1 MRQKNNIMKKENKPL
16 LQIKNIT
23 KVYNVGETRLDILK
37 GINLTVE
44 EGEFV
49 AIMGPSGSGKST
61 LMHILGLLDRPTDGV
76 YEIYGQNILKFN
88 DNQTAFL
95 RSKIIGF
102 VFQQYNLLNKMT
114 ACDNVALPLVYSGG
128 TNRKERAEKLLNDVG
143 LSDRTEHK
151 PTQLSGGQ
159 QQRVAIARAL
169 VNNPKIIFADEP
181 TGNLSSVQSD
191 EIMQILTDLNKKGIS
206 IILVTHEPDIA
217 KWADRLIT
225 IKDGQVIGDT
235 KQKPSKKTESKPLTV
250 KKDSAHLSLAEF
262 AENFFSAIRA
272 IISNKT
278 RSILTML
285 GIIIGVASI
294 ISMLALG
301 SGAQKSL
308 EKQITSM
315 GTNLLY
321 LMPGRISLGGVSGSI
336 VRRIYLKDVQA
347 LATNT
352 ALIKNIDPNV
362 NGSAQVVYGNK
373 NTNTSIT
380 GATYVYQYMQNAV
393 PQYGRFFTKT
403 EDENL
408 AKVCVIGTT
417 VVKNLFGNENP
428 VGKSIK
434 INRKQFRVI
443 GILPV
448 KGAQGYRDADDI
460 IIVPLNTAMK
470 RLFGTQ
476 YVSYVSVEVQD
487 GKMSETE
494 TYLLKTMLERNKLT
508 SEQADAF
515 RIRNMSDMIQMLTST
530 TQTMTM
536 LLGAVAGIS
545 LIVGGIGIMNI
556 MLVSVSERTREIGL
570 RKAIGATKIA
580 VLLQFLIESS
590 VLSLL
595 GGMLGVSLGIAISL
609 IVSKFAGWAV
619 FVSSFSII
627 LSVGFSAFVGIVFG
641 LWPAKKASELS
652 PIEALRHD

>member
-1 MRQKNNIMKKENKPL
+1 MVNKKEHKPL
-16 LQIKNIT
+16 LSIKNIT
-23 KVYNVGETRLDILK
+23 KVYTVGENKLEILK

-61 LMHILGLLDRPTDGV
+61 LMHILGLLDRPTGGV
-76 YEIYGQNILKFN
+76 YEIYGQNVLKFN

-128 TNRKERAEKLLNDVG
+128 TNRKERAEKLLKEVG
-143 LSDRTEHK
+143 LIDRVEHK

-159 QQRVAIARAL
+159 QQRVAIARSL
-169 VNNPKIIFADEP
+169 VNDPKIIFADEP
-181 TGNLSSVQSD
+181 TGNLSSKQSN

-206 IILVTHEPDIA
+206 VILVTHEPDIA
-217 KWADRLIT
+217 KWANRLIM
-225 IKDGQVIGDT
+225 IKDGQVLSDT
-235 KQKPSKKTESKPLTV
+235 LQKEKGKRENNPIRIKKETS
-250 KKDSAHLSLAEF
+250 HLSIAEF

-301 SGAQKSL
+301 NGAQKSL

-321 LMPGRISLGGVSGSI
+321 LMPGRIRLGGVAGSV
-336 VRRIYLKDVQA
+336 VRRIYLKDVDV
-347 LATNT
+347 LASNT
-352 ALIKNIDPNV
+352 ELIKNIDPNV
-362 NGSAQVVYGNK
+362 SGSVQVVYGNK

-380 GATYVYQYMQNAV
+380 GATPVYQYLQNAV
-393 PQYGRFFTKT
+393 PQYGRFFTKS
-403 EDENL
+403 ENEKL
-408 AKVCVIGTT
+408 SKVCVIGTT

-428 VGKSIK
+428 VGKYIK
-434 INRKQFRVI
+434 INRKKFRVI

-460 IIVPLNTAMK
+460 VIVPLNTAMK
-470 RLFGTQ
+470 RLLGTK
-476 YVSYVSVEVQD
+476 YISSVAVEVQK
-487 GKMSETE
+487 GKLEETE
-494 TYLLKTMLERNKLT
+494 AYLLKTMLERNKLT
-508 SEQADAF
+508 AEQADAF
-515 RIRNMSDMIQMLTST
+515 RIRNMSDMIKMLTST
-530 TQTMTM
+530 TKTMTM

-595 GGMLGVSLGIAISL
+595 GGILGVSLGVGISV
-609 IVSKFAGWAV
+609 IISKVAGWTT
-619 FVSSFSII
+619 FISTFSIV
-627 LSVGFSAFVGIVFG
+627 LSVGFSAIVGIVFG

-652 PIEALRHD
+652 PIEALRYD

>member
-1 MRQKNNIMKKENKPL
+1 MEKHVPL

-23 KVYNVGETRLDILK
+23 KVYTIGDNRLDILK

-76 YEIYGQNILKFN
+76 YEIYGENVLKFN

-114 ACDNVALPLVYSGG
+114 AADNVALPMVYSGG
-128 TNRKERAEKLLNDVG
+128 KNRKEKAEKHLAEVD

-169 VNNPKIIFADEP
+169 VNDPKIIFADEP
-181 TGNLSSVQSD
+181 TGNLSSKQSN

-217 KWADRLIT
+217 KWADRLIM
-225 IKDGQVIGDT
+225 IKDGQVLSDT
-235 KQKPSKKTESKPLTV
+235 IQKKKER
-250 KKDSAHLSLAEF
+250 KKDTEPLKIKKESSHLSVAEF

-278 RSILTML
+278 RSMLTML

-301 SGAQKSL
+301 SGAQKAL
-308 EKQITSM
+308 EQQITSM

-321 LMPGRISLGGVSGSI
+321 LMPGRISLGGVSGT
-336 VRRIYLKDVQA
+336 VARRIYLKDVEA
-347 LATNT
+347 LAENT
-352 ALIKNIDPNV
+352 ELIKNIDPNV
-362 NGSAQVVYGNK
+362 SGSVQVVYGNK
-373 NTNTSIT
+373 NSNTSIT
-380 GATYVYQYMQNAV
+380 GATPIYQYLQNSV
-393 PQYGRFFTKT
+393 PQYGRFFTKS
-403 EDENL
+403 ENENL

-428 VGKSIK
+428 VGKYIK

-448 KGAQGYRDADDI
+448 KGAQGYRDGDDMV
-460 IIVPLNTAMK
+460 IVPLNTAMK
-470 RLFGTQ
+470 RLLGTN
-476 YVSYVSVEVQD
+476 YVSSVAVEVQD

-508 SEQADAF
+508 PEQADAF

-595 GGMLGVSLGIAISL
+595 GGILGVSLGVAVSV
-609 IVSKFAGWAV
+609 IVSKVAGWAT
-619 FVSSFSII
+619 FISSFSVM
-627 LSVGFSAFVGIVFG
+627 LSVGFSALVGIVFG

>member
-1 MRQKNNIMKKENKPL
+1 MVNKKEHKPL
-16 LQIKNIT
+16 LSIKNIT
-23 KVYNVGETRLDILK
+23 KVYTVGDNKLEILK
-37 GINLTVE
+37 GINLTVK

-61 LMHILGLLDRPTDGV
+61 LMHILGLLDRPTGGV
-76 YEIYGQNILKFN
+76 YEIYGQNVLKFN

-128 TNRKERAEKLLNDVG
+128 TNRKERAEKLLKEVG
-143 LSDRTEHK
+143 LIDRVEHK

-159 QQRVAIARAL
+159 QQRVAIARSL
-169 VNNPKIIFADEP
+169 VNDPKIIFADEP
-181 TGNLSSVQSD
+181 TGNLSSKQSN
-191 EIMQILTDLNKKGIS
+191 EIMQILSDLNKKGIS
-206 IILVTHEPDIA
+206 VILVTHEPDIA
-217 KWADRLIT
+217 KWANRLIM
-225 IKDGQVIGDT
+225 IKDGQVLSDT
-235 KQKPSKKTESKPLTV
+235 QQREKEKRENNPIKIKKETS
-250 KKDSAHLSLAEF
+250 HLSIAEF

-301 SGAQKSL
+301 NGAQKSL

-321 LMPGRISLGGVSGSI
+321 LMPGRIRLGGVAGSV
-336 VRRIYLKDVQA
+336 VRRIYLKDVDV
-347 LATNT
+347 LASNT
-352 ALIKNIDPNV
+352 ELIKNIDPNV
-362 NGSAQVVYGNK
+362 SGSVQVVYGNK

-380 GATYVYQYMQNAV
+380 GATPVYQYLQNAV
-393 PQYGRFFTKT
+393 PQYGRFFTKS
-403 EDENL
+403 ENEKL
-408 AKVCVIGTT
+408 SKVCVIGTT

-428 VGKSIK
+428 VGKYIK
-434 INRKQFRVI
+434 INRKKFRVI

-460 IIVPLNTAMK
+460 VIVPLNTAMK
-470 RLFGTQ
+470 RLLGTK
-476 YVSYVSVEVQD
+476 YISSVAVEVQK
-487 GKMSETE
+487 GKLEETE

-508 SEQADAF
+508 AEQADAF
-515 RIRNMSDMIQMLTST
+515 RIRNMSDMIKMLTST
-530 TQTMTM
+530 TKTMTM

-595 GGMLGVSLGIAISL
+595 GGILGVSLGVGISV
-609 IVSKFAGWAV
+609 IISKVAGWTT
-619 FVSSFSII
+619 FISTFSIV
-627 LSVGFSAFVGIVFG
+627 LSVGFSAIVGIVFG

-652 PIEALRHD
+652 PIEALRYD

>member
-1 MRQKNNIMKKENKPL
+1 MEKKVPL
-16 LQIKNIT
+16 LSIKNIT
-23 KVYNVGETRLDILK
+23 KVYNIGDNRLDILR

-76 YEIYGQNILKFN
+76 YEIYGQNVLKFN

-114 ACDNVALPLVYSGG
+114 AADNVALPMVYSGG
-128 TNRKERAEKLLNDVG
+128 KNRKEKAQKLLAEVD

-169 VNNPKIIFADEP
+169 VNDPKIIFADEP
-181 TGNLSSVQSD
+181 TGNLSSKQSN

-206 IILVTHEPDIA
+206 VILVTHEPDIA
-217 KWADRLIT
+217 KWADRLIM
-225 IKDGQVIGDT
+225 IKDGQVLSDT
-235 KQKPSKKTESKPLTV
+235 VQKKKEKKKESEPLKI
-250 KKDSAHLSLAEF
+250 KKETSHLSVAEF

-272 IISNKT
+272 IVSNKT
-278 RSILTML
+278 RSVLTML

-308 EKQITSM
+308 EQQITSM

-321 LMPGRISLGGVSGSI
+321 LMPGRISLGGVSGS
-336 VRRIYLKDVQA
+336 VARRIYLKDVDA
-347 LATNT
+347 LAENT
-352 ALIKNIDPNV
+352 ELIKNIDPNV
-362 NGSAQVVYGNK
+362 SGSAQVVYGNK

-380 GATYVYQYMQNAV
+380 GATPVYQYLQNAV
-393 PQYGRFFTKT
+393 PQYGRFFTRS
-403 EDENL
+403 ENENL

-428 VGKSIK
+428 VGKYIK

-448 KGAQGYRDADDI
+448 KGAQGPRDGDDI

-470 RLFGTQ
+470 RLFGTN
-476 YVSYVSVEVQD
+476 YISSVSVEVQD

-530 TQTMTM
+530 TQTMSM

-595 GGMLGVSLGIAISL
+595 GGVLGVCLGVAISVT
-609 IVSKFAGWAV
+609 VSKVAGWAT
-619 FVSSFSII
+619 FISSFSVI
-627 LSVGFSAFVGIVFG
+627 LSVGFSAIVGIVFG

>member
-1 MRQKNNIMKKENKPL
+1 MEKHVPL
-16 LQIKNIT
+16 LSIKNIT
-23 KVYNVGETRLDILK
+23 KVYTIGDNRLDILR

-76 YEIYGQNILKFN
+76 YEIYGKNVLKFN

-114 ACDNVALPLVYSGG
+114 AADNVALPMVYSGG
-128 TNRKERAEKLLNDVG
+128 KNRKEKSEKLLAEVG
-143 LSDRTEHK
+143 LSDRVEHK

-159 QQRVAIARAL
+159 QQRVAIARSL
-169 VNNPKIIFADEP
+169 VNDPKIIFADEP
-181 TGNLSSVQSD
+181 TGNLSSKQSN

-206 IILVTHEPDIA
+206 VILVTHEPDIA
-217 KWADRLIT
+217 KWADRLIM
-225 IKDGQVIGDT
+225 IKDGQVLSDT
-235 KQKPSKKTESKPLTV
+235 IQKKKEKKKETEPLKI
-250 KKDSAHLSLAEF
+250 KKETSHLSVAEF
-262 AENFFSAIRA
+262 TENFFSAIRA

-278 RSILTML
+278 RSVLTML

-301 SGAQKSL
+301 SGAQKAL
-308 EKQITSM
+308 EQQITSM

-321 LMPGRISLGGVSGSI
+321 LMPGRISLGGVSGS
-336 VRRIYLKDVQA
+336 VARRIYLKDVDA
-347 LATNT
+347 LAANT
-352 ALIKNIDPNV
+352 ELIKNIDPNV
-362 NGSAQVVYGNK
+362 SGSVQVVYGNK
-373 NTNTSIT
+373 NTNTSLT
-380 GATYVYQYMQNAV
+380 GATPVYQYLQNSV
-393 PQYGRFFTKT
+393 PQYGRFFTKS
-403 EDENL
+403 ENENL

-417 VVKNLFGNENP
+417 VVKNLFGDENP
-428 VGKSIK
+428 VGKYIK

-448 KGAQGYRDADDI
+448 KGAQGYRDGDDMV
-460 IIVPLNTAMK
+460 IVPLNTAMK
-470 RLFGTQ
+470 RLLGTN
-476 YVSYVSVEVQD
+476 YVSSVAVEVQD

-494 TYLLKTMLERNKLT
+494 TYLLQTMLERNKLT

-570 RKAIGATKIA
+570 RKAIGATKTA

-595 GGMLGVSLGIAISL
+595 GGILGVSLGIGISV
-609 IVSKFAGWAV
+609 IVSKVAGWAT
-619 FVSSFSII
+619 FISSFSVI
-627 LSVGFSAFVGIVFG
+627 LSVGFSAIVGIIFG

>member
-1 MRQKNNIMKKENKPL
+1 MVNKKEHKPL
-16 LQIKNIT
+16 LSIKNIT
-23 KVYNVGETRLDILK
+23 KVYTVGDNKLEILK
-37 GINLTVE
+37 GINLTVK

-61 LMHILGLLDRPTDGV
+61 LMHILGLLDRPTGGV
-76 YEIYGQNILKFN
+76 YEIYGQNVLKFN

-128 TNRKERAEKLLNDVG
+128 TNRKERAEKLLKEVG
-143 LSDRTEHK
+143 LIDRVEHK

-159 QQRVAIARAL
+159 QQRVAIARSL
-169 VNNPKIIFADEP
+169 VNDPKIIFADEP
-181 TGNLSSVQSD
+181 TGNLSSKQSN

-206 IILVTHEPDIA
+206 VILVTHEPDIA
-217 KWADRLIT
+217 KWANRLIM
-225 IKDGQVIGDT
+225 IKDGQVLSDT
-235 KQKPSKKTESKPLTV
+235 QQREKEKRENNPIKIKKETS
-250 KKDSAHLSLAEF
+250 HLSIAEF

-272 IISNKT
+272 IIPNKT

-301 SGAQKSL
+301 NGAQKSL

-321 LMPGRISLGGVSGSI
+321 LMPGRIRLGGVAGSV
-336 VRRIYLKDVQA
+336 VRRIYLKDVDV
-347 LATNT
+347 LASNT
-352 ALIKNIDPNV
+352 ELIKNIDPNV
-362 NGSAQVVYGNK
+362 SGSVQVVYGNK

-380 GATYVYQYMQNAV
+380 GATPVYQYLQNAV
-393 PQYGRFFTKT
+393 PQYGRFFTKS
-403 EDENL
+403 ENEKL
-408 AKVCVIGTT
+408 SKVCVIGTT

-428 VGKSIK
+428 VGKYIK
-434 INRKQFRVI
+434 INRKKFRVI

-460 IIVPLNTAMK
+460 VIVPLNTAMK
-470 RLFGTQ
+470 RLLGTK
-476 YVSYVSVEVQD
+476 YISSVAVEVQK
-487 GKMSETE
+487 GKLEETE

-508 SEQADAF
+508 AEQADAF
-515 RIRNMSDMIQMLTST
+515 RIRNMSDMIKMLTST
-530 TQTMTM
+530 TKTMTM

-595 GGMLGVSLGIAISL
+595 GGILGVSLGVGISV
-609 IVSKFAGWAV
+609 IISKVAGWTT
-619 FVSSFSII
+619 FISTFSIV
-627 LSVGFSAFVGIVFG
+627 LSVGFSAIVGIVFG

-652 PIEALRHD
+652 PIEALRYD

>member
-1 MRQKNNIMKKENKPL
+1 MPKENKPL
-16 LQIKNIT
+16 ISIKNIT
-23 KVYNVGETRLDILK
+23 KVYEVSDTKLEILK
-37 GINLTVE
+37 GINLTIE

-76 YEIYGQNILKFN
+76 YEIYGQNVLKFD

-114 ACDNVALPLVYSGG
+114 ACDNVALPLIYSGG
-128 TNRKERAEKLLNDVG
+128 KNRIERAKKLLEDVG
-143 LSDRTEHK
+143 LEDRTDHK
-151 PTQLSGGQ
+151 PNQLSGGQ
-159 QQRVAIARAL
+159 QQRVAIARSL
-169 VNNPKIIFADEP
+169 VNDPKIIFADEP
-181 TGNLSSVQSD
+181 TGNLASAQSN

-206 IILVTHEPDIA
+206 VILVTHEPDIA
-217 KWADRLIT
+217 QWANRVIT
-225 IKDGQVIGDT
+225 IKDGQVISDT
-235 KQKPSKKTESKPLTV
+235 KKEETQEFVSKPLKI
-250 KKDSAHLSLAEF
+250 KKDEAHLSLAEF
-262 AENFFSAIRA
+262 SENFFSAIRA
-272 IISNKT
+272 ILSNKT

-301 SGAQKSL
+301 NGAQKSL

-321 LMPGRISLGGVSGSI
+321 LMPGRISLAGVAGSV
-336 VRRIYLKDVQA
+336 VRRITLDDVEA

-352 ALIKNIDPNV
+352 KLIKNIDPNV
-362 NGSAQVVYGNK
+362 SGSAQVVYGNK
-373 NTNTSIT
+373 NTNTTIT
-380 GATYVYQYMQNAV
+380 GVTIAYQYMQSSV
-393 PQYGRFFTKT
+393 PQYGRFFTKS
-403 EDENL
+403 ENDSS

-417 VVKNLFGNENP
+417 VVKNIFGNENP
-428 VGKSIK
+428 IGKYIK
-434 INRKQFRVI
+434 IDRKQFRIV

-448 KGAQGYRDADDI
+448 KGAQGPRDGDDK

-470 RLFGTQ
+470 RLLGTK
-476 YVSYVSVEVQD
+476 YVSSVSVEVQD
-487 GKMSETE
+487 GKIDETE
-494 TYLLKTMLERNKLT
+494 AYLLSTMLARNKLG
-508 SEQADAF
+508 SDQADSF
-515 RIRNMSDMIQMLTST
+515 RIRNMSDMIQMLSST
-530 TQTMTM
+530 TKTMSM

-556 MLVSVSERTREIGL
+556 MLVSVTERTREIGL
-570 RKAIGATKIA
+570 RKAIGATKVA

-595 GGMLGVSLGIAISL
+595 GGILGVSLGVLISL
-609 IVSKFAGWAV
+609 AVSKFAGWAA
-619 FVSSFSII
+619 FVSTFSVI
-627 LSVGFSAFVGIVFG
+627 LSVSFSAGVGIIFG

-652 PIEALRHD
+652 PIEALRSD

>member
-1 MRQKNNIMKKENKPL
+1 MNKTL
-16 LQIKNIT
+16 LKISNIT
-23 KVYNVGETRLDILK
+23 KVYNIGETRLDILK

-61 LMHILGLLDRPTDGV
+61 LMHILGLLDRPTDGI
-76 YEIYGQNILKFN
+76 YEIYGQNVLEFN

-114 ACDNVALPLVYSGG
+114 AADNVALPMVYSGG
-128 TNRKERAEKLLNDVG
+128 TDRKERADKLLGEVG

-181 TGNLSSVQSD
+181 TGNLSSAQSD

-235 KQKPSKKTESKPLTV
+235 KQKEKEKIEPKPI
-250 KKDSAHLSLAEF
+250 KIEKNSSRLSFAEF
-262 AENFFSAIRA
+262 VENFFSAARA

-278 RSILTML
+278 RSVLT
-285 GIIIGVASI
+285 IVASI

-308 EKQITSM
+308 EQQITSM

-321 LMPGRISLGGVSGSI
+321 LMPGRISIGGVAGSV
-336 VRRIYLKDVQA
+336 VRRIYLKDVEA

-352 ALIKNIDPNV
+352 ELIKNIDANV
-362 NGSAQVVYGNK
+362 SGSAQVVYGNK

-380 GATYVYQYMQNAV
+380 GATYVYQHMQNAV
-393 PQYGRFFTKT
+393 PQYGRFFTKN
-403 EDENL
+403 EDESL

-428 VGKSIK
+428 VGKYIK

-448 KGAQGYRDADDI
+448 KGAQGPRDGDDI
-460 IIVPLNTAMK
+460 IIVPLQTAMK
-470 RLFGTQ
+470 RLFGTK
-476 YVSYVSVEVQD
+476 YISTVAVEVQD
-487 GKMSETE
+487 GKISETE
-494 TYLLKTMLERNKLT
+494 TYLLQTMLERNKLT
-508 SEQADAF
+508 GEQADAF
-515 RIRNMSDMIQMLTST
+515 RIRNMSDMIKMLTST

-595 GGMLGVSLGIAISL
+595 GGILGVSLGVAISFA
-609 IVSKFAGWAV
+609 VSKFAGWAV
-619 FVSSFSII
+619 YVSSFSVI

>member
-1 MRQKNNIMKKENKPL
+1 MEKHIPL

-23 KVYNVGETRLDILK
+23 KVYNIGDNRLDILK

-76 YEIYGQNILKFN
+76 YEIYGENVLKFN

-114 ACDNVALPLVYSGG
+114 AADNVALPMVYSGG
-128 TNRKERAEKLLNDVG
+128 KNRKEKAQKLLGEVD
-143 LSDRTEHK
+143 LSDRIEHK

-159 QQRVAIARAL
+159 QQRVAIARSL
-169 VNNPKIIFADEP
+169 VNDPKIIFADEP
-181 TGNLSSVQSD
+181 TGNLSSKQSN

-206 IILVTHEPDIA
+206 VILVTHEPDIA

-225 IKDGQVIGDT
+225 IKDGQVLSDT
-235 KQKPSKKTESKPLTV
+235 VQKKKEKKKVSEPLKIKKES
-250 KKDSAHLSLAEF
+250 SHLSMAEF

-301 SGAQKSL
+301 NGAQKAL
-308 EKQITSM
+308 EQQITSM

-321 LMPGRISLGGVSGSI
+321 LMPGRISLGGVSGT
-336 VRRIYLKDVQA
+336 VARRIYLKDVDA
-347 LATNT
+347 LAENT
-352 ALIKNIDPNV
+352 ELIKNIDPNV
-362 NGSAQVVYGNK
+362 SGSVQVVYGNK

-380 GATYVYQYMQNAV
+380 GATPVYQYLQNSV
-393 PQYGRFFTKT
+393 PQYGRFFTKS
-403 EDENL
+403 ENENL
-408 AKVCVIGTT
+408 SKVCVIGTT

-428 VGKSIK
+428 VGKYIK

-448 KGAQGYRDADDI
+448 KGAQGYRDGDDM

-470 RLFGTQ
+470 RLLGTN
-476 YVSYVSVEVQD
+476 YVSSVAVEVQD

-570 RKAIGATKIA
+570 RKAIGATKTA

-595 GGMLGVSLGIAISL
+595 GGILGVSLGVGISV
-609 IVSKFAGWAV
+609 IVSKVAGWAT
-619 FVSSFSII
+619 FISSFSVI
-627 LSVGFSAFVGIVFG
+627 LSVGFSAFVGIIFG

>member
-1 MRQKNNIMKKENKPL
+1 MEKHIPL
-16 LQIKNIT
+16 LSIKNIT
-23 KVYNVGETRLDILK
+23 KVYTIGDNRLDILK

-76 YEIYGQNILKFN
+76 YEIYGENVLKFN

-114 ACDNVALPLVYSGG
+114 AADNVALPMVYSGG
-128 TNRKERAEKLLNDVG
+128 KNRKEKAEKHLAEVD

-169 VNNPKIIFADEP
+169 VNDPKIIFADEP
-181 TGNLSSVQSD
+181 TGNLSSKQSN

-217 KWADRLIT
+217 KWADRLIM
-225 IKDGQVIGDT
+225 IKDGQVLSDT
-235 KQKPSKKTESKPLTV
+235 IQKKKERKKETEPLKI
-250 KKDSAHLSLAEF
+250 KKESSHLSIAEF

-278 RSILTML
+278 RSMLTML

-301 SGAQKSL
+301 SGAQKAL
-308 EKQITSM
+308 EQQITSM

-321 LMPGRISLGGVSGSI
+321 LMPGRISLGGVSGT
-336 VRRIYLKDVQA
+336 VARRIYLKDVEA
-347 LATNT
+347 LAENT
-352 ALIKNIDPNV
+352 ELIKNIDPNV
-362 NGSAQVVYGNK
+362 NGSVQVVYGNK
-373 NTNTSIT
+373 NSNTSIT
-380 GATYVYQYMQNAV
+380 GATPIYQYLQNSV
-393 PQYGRFFTKT
+393 PQYGRFFTKS
-403 EDENL
+403 ENENL

-428 VGKSIK
+428 VGKYIK

-448 KGAQGYRDADDI
+448 KGAQGYRDGDDMV
-460 IIVPLNTAMK
+460 IVPINTAMK
-470 RLFGTQ
+470 RLLGTN
-476 YVSYVSVEVQD
+476 YVSSVAVEVQD

-508 SEQADAF
+508 PEQADAF

-595 GGMLGVSLGIAISL
+595 GGILGVSLGVAVSV
-609 IVSKFAGWAV
+609 IVSKVAGWAT
-619 FVSSFSII
+619 FISSFSVI
-627 LSVGFSAFVGIVFG
+627 LSVGFSALVGIIFG

>member
-1 MRQKNNIMKKENKPL
+1 MVNKKEHKPL
-16 LQIKNIT
+16 LSIKNIT
-23 KVYNVGETRLDILK
+23 KVYTVGENKLEILK

-61 LMHILGLLDRPTDGV
+61 LMHILGLLDRPTGGV
-76 YEIYGQNILKFN
+76 YEIYGQNVLKFN

-128 TNRKERAEKLLNDVG
+128 TNRKERAEKLLKEVG
-143 LSDRTEHK
+143 LIDRVEHK

-159 QQRVAIARAL
+159 QQRVAIARSL
-169 VNNPKIIFADEP
+169 VNDPKIIFADEP
-181 TGNLSSVQSD
+181 TGNLSSKQSN

-206 IILVTHEPDIA
+206 VILVTHEPDIA
-217 KWADRLIT
+217 KWANRLIM
-225 IKDGQVIGDT
+225 IKDGQVLSDT
-235 KQKPSKKTESKPLTV
+235 LQKEKGKRENNPIRIKKETS
-250 KKDSAHLSLAEF
+250 HLSIAEF

-301 SGAQKSL
+301 NGAHKSL

-321 LMPGRISLGGVSGSI
+321 LMPGRIRLGGVAGSV
-336 VRRIYLKDVQA
+336 VRRIYLKDVEV
-347 LATNT
+347 LASNT
-352 ALIKNIDPNV
+352 ELIKNIDPNV
-362 NGSAQVVYGNK
+362 SGSVQVVYGNK

-380 GATYVYQYMQNAV
+380 GATPVYQYLQNAV
-393 PQYGRFFTKT
+393 PQYGRFFTKS
-403 EDENL
+403 ENEKL
-408 AKVCVIGTT
+408 SKVCVIGTT

-428 VGKSIK
+428 VGKYIK
-434 INRKQFRVI
+434 INRKKFRVI

-460 IIVPLNTAMK
+460 VIVPLNTAMK
-470 RLFGTQ
+470 RLLGTK
-476 YVSYVSVEVQD
+476 YISSVAVEVQK
-487 GKMSETE
+487 GKLEETE
-494 TYLLKTMLERNKLT
+494 AYLLKTMLERNKLT
-508 SEQADAF
+508 AEQADAF
-515 RIRNMSDMIQMLTST
+515 RIRNMSDMIKMLTST
-530 TQTMTM
+530 TKTMTM

-595 GGMLGVSLGIAISL
+595 GGILGVSLGVGISV
-609 IVSKFAGWAV
+609 IISKVAGWTT
-619 FVSSFSII
+619 FISTFSIV
-627 LSVGFSAFVGIVFG
+627 LSVGFSAIVGIVFG

-652 PIEALRHD
+652 PIEALRYD

>member
-1 MRQKNNIMKKENKPL
+1 MVNKKEHKPL
-16 LQIKNIT
+16 LSIKNIT
-23 KVYNVGETRLDILK
+23 KVYTVGENKLEILK

-61 LMHILGLLDRPTDGV
+61 LMHILGLLDRPTGGV
-76 YEIYGQNILKFN
+76 YEIYGQNVLKFN

-128 TNRKERAEKLLNDVG
+128 TNRKERAEKLLKEVG
-143 LSDRTEHK
+143 LSDRVEHK

-159 QQRVAIARAL
+159 QQRVAIARSL
-169 VNNPKIIFADEP
+169 VNDPKIIFADEP
-181 TGNLSSVQSD
+181 TGNLSSKQSN

-206 IILVTHEPDIA
+206 VILVTHEPDIA
-217 KWADRLIT
+217 KWANRLIM
-225 IKDGQVIGDT
+225 IKDGQVLSDT
-235 KQKPSKKTESKPLTV
+235 LQKEKGKRENNPIRIKKETS
-250 KKDSAHLSLAEF
+250 HLSIAEF

-301 SGAQKSL
+301 NGAQKSL

-321 LMPGRISLGGVSGSI
+321 LMPGRIRLGGVAGSV
-336 VRRIYLKDVQA
+336 VRRIYLKDVDV
-347 LATNT
+347 LASNT
-352 ALIKNIDPNV
+352 ELIKNIDPNV
-362 NGSAQVVYGNK
+362 SGSVQVVYGNK

-380 GATYVYQYMQNAV
+380 GATPVYQYLQNAV
-393 PQYGRFFTKT
+393 PQYGRFFTKS
-403 EDENL
+403 ENEKL
-408 AKVCVIGTT
+408 SKVCVIGTT

-428 VGKSIK
+428 VGKYVK
-434 INRKQFRVI
+434 INRKKFRVI

-460 IIVPLNTAMK
+460 VIVPLNTAMK
-470 RLFGTQ
+470 RLLGTK
-476 YVSYVSVEVQD
+476 YISSVAVEVQK
-487 GKMSETE
+487 GKLEETE

-508 SEQADAF
+508 AEQADAF
-515 RIRNMSDMIQMLTST
+515 RIRNMSDMIKMLTST
-530 TQTMTM
+530 TKTMTM

-595 GGMLGVSLGIAISL
+595 GGILGVSLGVGISV
-609 IVSKFAGWAV
+609 IISKVAGWTT
-619 FVSSFSII
+619 FISTFSIV
-627 LSVGFSAFVGIVFG
+627 LSVGFSAIVGIVFG

-652 PIEALRHD
+652 PIEALRYD

>member
-1 MRQKNNIMKKENKPL
+1 MNKTL

-23 KVYNVGETRLDILK
+23 KVYNIGETKLDILK
-37 GINLTVE
+37 GINLTVQ

-76 YEIYGQNILKFN
+76 YEIYGQNVLEFN

-114 ACDNVALPLVYSGG
+114 AADNVALPMVYSGG
-128 TNRKERAEKLLNDVG
+128 TDRKERAEKLLGEVG
-143 LSDRTEHK
+143 LSDRVEHK

-181 TGNLSSVQSD
+181 TGNLSSAQSD

-235 KQKPSKKTESKPLTV
+235 KQKEKQNPEPKPI
-250 KKDSAHLSLAEF
+250 KIEKNSSRLSLAEF
-262 AENFFSAIRA
+262 AENFFSAVRA

-278 RSILTML
+278 RSVLTML

-294 ISMLALG
+294 ISMLAIG
-301 SGAQKSL
+301 NGAQKSL

-315 GTNLLY
+315 GTNLIY
-321 LMPGRISLGGVSGSI
+321 LMPGRYSIGGVSGSV
-336 VRRIYLKDVQA
+336 VRRIYLKDVEA
-347 LATNT
+347 LAENT
-352 ALIKNIDPNV
+352 ELIKNIDPNV
-362 NGSAQVVYGNK
+362 SGSAQVVYGNK
-373 NTNTSIT
+373 NTNTYIT
-380 GATYVYQYMQNAV
+380 GATYIYQYIQNAT
-393 PQYGRFFTKT
+393 PQYGRFFTKS

-428 VGKSIK
+428 VGKYIK
-434 INRKQFRVI
+434 INRKQFRII

-448 KGAQGYRDADDI
+448 KGAQGPRDGDDV
-460 IIVPLNTAMK
+460 IIVPLQTAMK
-470 RLFGTQ
+470 RLLGTK
-476 YVSYVSVEVQD
+476 YISTVTVEVQD
-487 GKMSETE
+487 GKISETE

-515 RIRNMSDMIQMLTST
+515 RIRNMADMVKMLTAT

-595 GGMLGVSLGIAISL
+595 GGIFGVSLGVAISL
-609 IVSKFAGWAV
+609 IVSKFAGWTV
-619 FVSSFSII
+619 YISSFSVV

>member
-1 MRQKNNIMKKENKPL
+1 MEKHIPL
-16 LQIKNIT
+16 LSIKNIT
-23 KVYNVGETRLDILK
+23 KVYNIGDNRLDILK

-76 YEIYGQNILKFN
+76 YEIYGENVLKFN

-114 ACDNVALPLVYSGG
+114 AADNVALPMVYSGG
-128 TNRKERAEKLLNDVG
+128 KNRKEKAQKLLGEVD
-143 LSDRTEHK
+143 LSDRIEHK

-159 QQRVAIARAL
+159 QQRVAIARSL
-169 VNNPKIIFADEP
+169 VNDPKIIFADEP
-181 TGNLSSVQSD
+181 TGNLSSKQSN

-206 IILVTHEPDIA
+206 VILVTHEPDIA
-217 KWADRLIT
+217 KWADRLIM
-225 IKDGQVIGDT
+225 IKDGQVLSDT
-235 KQKPSKKTESKPLTV
+235 VQKKKEKKKVSEPLKIKKES
-250 KKDSAHLSLAEF
+250 SHLSMAEF

-301 SGAQKSL
+301 NGAQKAL
-308 EKQITSM
+308 EQQITSM

-321 LMPGRISLGGVSGSI
+321 LMPGRISLGGVSGT
-336 VRRIYLKDVQA
+336 VARRIYLKDVDA
-347 LATNT
+347 LAENT
-352 ALIKNIDPNV
+352 ELVKNIDPNV
-362 NGSAQVVYGNK
+362 SGSVQVVYGNK

-380 GATYVYQYMQNAV
+380 GATPVYQYLQNSV
-393 PQYGRFFTKT
+393 PQYGRFFTKS
-403 EDENL
+403 ENENL
-408 AKVCVIGTT
+408 SKVCVIGTT

-428 VGKSIK
+428 VGKYIK

-448 KGAQGYRDADDI
+448 KGAQGYRDGDDM

-470 RLFGTQ
+470 RLLGTN
-476 YVSYVSVEVQD
+476 YVSSVAVEVQD

-570 RKAIGATKIA
+570 RKAIGATKTA

-595 GGMLGVSLGIAISL
+595 GGILGVSLGVGISV
-609 IVSKFAGWAV
+609 IVSKVAGWAT
-619 FVSSFSII
+619 FISSFSVI
-627 LSVGFSAFVGIVFG
+627 LSVGFSAFVGIIFG

>member
-1 MRQKNNIMKKENKPL
+1 MNKTL
-16 LQIKNIT
+16 LKISNIT
-23 KVYNVGETRLDILK
+23 KVYNIGETRLDILK

-61 LMHILGLLDRPTDGV
+61 LMHILGLLDRPTDGI
-76 YEIYGQNILKFN
+76 YEIYGQNVLEFN

-114 ACDNVALPLVYSGG
+114 AADNVALPMVYSGG
-128 TNRKERAEKLLNDVG
+128 TDRKERADKLLGEVG

-181 TGNLSSVQSD
+181 TGNLSSAQSD

-235 KQKPSKKTESKPLTV
+235 KQKEKEKIEPKPI
-250 KKDSAHLSLAEF
+250 KIEKNSSRLSFAEF
-262 AENFFSAIRA
+262 VENFFSAARA

-278 RSILTML
+278 RSVLTML

-308 EKQITSM
+308 EQQITSM

-321 LMPGRISLGGVSGSI
+321 LMPGRISVGGVAGSV
-336 VRRIYLKDVQA
+336 VRRIYLKDVEA

-352 ALIKNIDPNV
+352 ELIKNIDANV
-362 NGSAQVVYGNK
+362 SGSAQVVYGNK

-380 GATYVYQYMQNAV
+380 GATYVYQHMQNAV
-393 PQYGRFFTKT
+393 PQYGRFFTKN
-403 EDENL
+403 EDESL

-428 VGKSIK
+428 VGKYIK

-448 KGAQGYRDADDI
+448 KGAQGPRDGDDI
-460 IIVPLNTAMK
+460 IIVPLQTAMK
-470 RLFGTQ
+470 RLFGTK
-476 YVSYVSVEVQD
+476 YISTVAVEVQD
-487 GKMSETE
+487 GKISETE
-494 TYLLKTMLERNKLT
+494 TYLLQTMLERNKLT
-508 SEQADAF
+508 GEQADAF
-515 RIRNMSDMIQMLTST
+515 RIRNMSDMIKMLTST

-595 GGMLGVSLGIAISL
+595 GGILGVSLGVAISFA
-609 IVSKFAGWAV
+609 VSKFAGWAV
-619 FVSSFSII
+619 YVSSFSVI

>member
-1 MRQKNNIMKKENKPL
+1 MTKKVEKKVPL

-23 KVYNVGETRLDILK
+23 KVYNVGDNRLDILK

-76 YEIYGQNILKFN
+76 YEIYGENVLKFN

-114 ACDNVALPLVYSGG
+114 ATDNVALPMVYSGG
-128 TNRKERAEKLLNDVG
+128 KNRKEKAEKLLGEVDLGN
-143 LSDRTEHK
+143 RAEHK

-169 VNNPKIIFADEP
+169 VNDPKIIFADEP
-181 TGNLSSVQSD
+181 TGNLSSKQSN

-206 IILVTHEPDIA
+206 VILVTHEPDIA
-217 KWADRLIT
+217 KWADRLIM
-225 IKDGQVIGDT
+225 IKDGQVLSDT
-235 KQKPSKKTESKPLTV
+235 VQKKKEKKENTKPLKI
-250 KKDSAHLSLAEF
+250 KKESSHLSIAEF

-278 RSILTML
+278 RSMLTML

-301 SGAQKSL
+301 NGAQKAL
-308 EKQITSM
+308 EQQITSM

-321 LMPGRISLGGVSGSI
+321 LMPGRISLGGVSGS
-336 VRRIYLKDVQA
+336 VARRIYLKDVDA
-347 LATNT
+347 LAQNT
-352 ALIKNIDPNV
+352 ELIKNVDPNV
-362 NGSAQVVYGNK
+362 SGSGQVVYGNK

-380 GATYVYQYMQNAV
+380 GATPVYQYLQNAV
-393 PQYGRFFTKT
+393 PQYGRFFTKS
-403 EDENL
+403 ENENL
-408 AKVCVIGTT
+408 SKVCVIGTT

-428 VGKSIK
+428 VGKYIK

-448 KGAQGYRDADDI
+448 KGAQGPRDGDDI
-460 IIVPLNTAMK
+460 IVVPLNTAMK
-470 RLFGTQ
+470 RLFGTN
-476 YVSYVSVEVQD
+476 YISSVSVEVQD

-494 TYLLKTMLERNKLT
+494 TYLLQTMLERNKLT

-570 RKAIGATKIA
+570 RKAIGATKTA

-595 GGMLGVSLGIAISL
+595 GGMLGVSLGVGISV
-609 IVSKFAGWAV
+609 IVSKVAGWAT
-619 FVSSFSII
+619 FISSFSVI
-627 LSVGFSAFVGIVFG
+627 LSVGFSAFVGIIFG

>member
-1 MRQKNNIMKKENKPL
+1 MEKHVPL

-23 KVYNVGETRLDILK
+23 KVYTVGDNRLDILK

-76 YEIYGQNILKFN
+76 YEIYGENVLKFN

-114 ACDNVALPLVYSGG
+114 AADNVALPMVYSGG
-128 TNRKERAEKLLNDVG
+128 KNRKEKAEKHLAEVD

-169 VNNPKIIFADEP
+169 VNDPKIIFADEP
-181 TGNLSSVQSD
+181 TGNLSSKQSN

-217 KWADRLIT
+217 KWADRLIM
-225 IKDGQVIGDT
+225 IKDGQVLSDT
-235 KQKPSKKTESKPLTV
+235 IQKKKER
-250 KKDSAHLSLAEF
+250 KKDTEPLKIKKESSHLSVAEF

-278 RSILTML
+278 RSMLTML

-301 SGAQKSL
+301 SGAQKAL
-308 EKQITSM
+308 EQQITSM

-321 LMPGRISLGGVSGSI
+321 LMPGRISLGGVSGT
-336 VRRIYLKDVQA
+336 VARRIYLKDVEA
-347 LATNT
+347 LAENT
-352 ALIKNIDPNV
+352 ELIKNIDPNV
-362 NGSAQVVYGNK
+362 SGSVQVVYGNK
-373 NTNTSIT
+373 NSNTSIT
-380 GATYVYQYMQNAV
+380 GATPIYQYLQNSV
-393 PQYGRFFTKT
+393 PQYGRFFTKS
-403 EDENL
+403 ENENL

-428 VGKSIK
+428 VGKYIK

-448 KGAQGYRDADDI
+448 KGAQGYRDGDDMV
-460 IIVPLNTAMK
+460 IVPLNTAMK
-470 RLFGTQ
+470 RLLGTN
-476 YVSYVSVEVQD
+476 YVSSVAVEVQD

-508 SEQADAF
+508 PEQADAF

-595 GGMLGVSLGIAISL
+595 GGILGVSLGVAVSV
-609 IVSKFAGWAV
+609 IVSKVAGWAT
-619 FVSSFSII
+619 FISSFSVM
-627 LSVGFSAFVGIVFG
+627 LSVGFSALVGIVFG

>member
-1 MRQKNNIMKKENKPL
+1 MEKKVPL
-16 LQIKNIT
+16 LSIKNIT
-23 KVYNVGETRLDILK
+23 KVYNIGDNRLDILR

-76 YEIYGQNILKFN
+76 YEIYGENVLKFN

-114 ACDNVALPLVYSGG
+114 AADNVALPMVYSGG
-128 TNRKERAEKLLNDVG
+128 KNRKEKAEKLLAEVD
-143 LSDRTEHK
+143 LSDRTQHK

-159 QQRVAIARAL
+159 QQRVAIARSL
-169 VNNPKIIFADEP
+169 VNDPKIIFADEP
-181 TGNLSSVQSD
+181 TGNLSSKQSN

-206 IILVTHEPDIA
+206 VILVTHEPDIA
-217 KWADRLIT
+217 KWADRLIM
-225 IKDGQVIGDT
+225 IKDGQVLSDT
-235 KQKPSKKTESKPLTV
+235 IQK
-250 KKDSAHLSLAEF
+250 KKDKKKETEPLKIKKESSHLSIAEF
-262 AENFFSAIRA
+262 TENFFSAIRA

-301 SGAQKSL
+301 NGAQKAL
-308 EKQITSM
+308 EQQITSM

-321 LMPGRISLGGVSGSI
+321 LMPGRISLGGVSGT
-336 VRRIYLKDVQA
+336 VARRIYLKDVEA

-352 ALIKNIDPNV
+352 ELIKNIDPNV
-362 NGSAQVVYGNK
+362 SGSVQVVYGNK
-373 NTNTSIT
+373 NSNTSIT
-380 GATYVYQYMQNAV
+380 GATPAYQYLQNAV
-393 PQYGRFFTKT
+393 PQYGRFFTKS
-403 EDENL
+403 ENENL

-428 VGKSIK
+428 VGKYIK

-448 KGAQGYRDADDI
+448 KGAQGYRDGDDMV
-460 IIVPLNTAMK
+460 IVPLNTAMK
-470 RLFGTQ
+470 RLLGTN
-476 YVSYVSVEVQD
+476 YVSSVAVEVQD

-494 TYLLKTMLERNKLT
+494 TYLLQTMLERNKLT

-536 LLGAVAGIS
+536 LLGTVAGIS

-570 RKAIGATKIA
+570 RKAIGATKVA

-595 GGMLGVSLGIAISL
+595 GGVLGVSLGIGISI
-609 IVSKFAGWAV
+609 IVSKVAGWAT
-619 FVSSFSII
+619 FISSFSIA
-627 LSVGFSAFVGIVFG
+627 LSVGFSAIVGIVFG